1 MDIIYSWCIIWCLL
15 NLILNGKIGQA
26 QEDSSTEDPITDP
39 PTFDNTTMTSTTS
52 DFTNKPEEENSTTDD
67 TNYTTIPSYSSTDII
82 TNDVKE
88 IGWKECRINIL
99 CTAEAL
105 AIHELKPELCMEKR
119 SVQSLILP

>member
-82 TNDVKE
+82 TNDGIYCNNLFKK
-88 IGWKECRINIL
+88 GN
-99 CTAEAL
+99 
-105 AIHELKPELCMEKR
+105 HF
-119 SVQSLILP
+119 

>member
-15 NLILNGKIGQA
+15 NLNLNGKIGQA

-82 TNDVKE
+82 TNDATNLK
-88 IGWKECRINIL
+88 CQRIFYMIVGL
-99 CTAEAL
+99 ISL
-105 AIHELKPELCMEKR
+105 MAIN
-119 SVQSLILP
+119 

>member
-26 QEDSSTEDPITDP
+26 QEDSSTEDPIT
-39 PTFDNTTMTSTTS
+39 DNTTMTSTTS

-82 TNDVKE
+82 TNDGIYCNNLFK
-88 IGWKECRINIL
+88 KATNLKCQRIFYMIVGL
-99 CTAEAL
+99 ISL
-105 AIHELKPELCMEKR
+105 MAIN
-119 SVQSLILP
+119 

>member
-1 MDIIYSWCIIWCLL
+1 MDIIYSWWIIWCLL

-67 TNYTTIPSYSSTDII
+67 TNYTTIPSYSSTYII
-82 TNDVKE
+82 TNDATNLK
-88 IGWKECRINIL
+88 CQRIFYMIVGL
-99 CTAEAL
+99 ISL
-105 AIHELKPELCMEKR
+105 MAIN
-119 SVQSLILP
+119 